1 LAWSCNGS
9 FFLKSSEGVTM
20 LFFDPKLYHIRHIS
34 GLGILKLYHI
44 RHTSGLGP
52 GLGSLKYTILRNLAL
67 ARTTNQFGVACIT
80 YCTTENLMLPQLL
93 ARRNAGCR
101 ISMWVA
107 ETPLRHPL
115 TDGWQRLGSTTIS
128 RERWRLRDGDMPQL
142 TRRHLG

>member
-1 LAWSCNGS
+1 MLGAEKTPLGEDWGSGSVAGQRHARENCRLAWSCNGS

-52 GLGSLKYTILRNLAL
+52 GLGSLKYTIFRNLAL

-80 YCTTENLMLPQLL
+80 YCTTENLTLPQLL
-93 ARRNAGCR
+93 VRRNAG
-101 ISMWVA
+101 
-107 ETPLRHPL
+107 RHRSSSIIVVPEKRFL
-115 TDGWQRLGSTTIS
+115 S
-128 RERWRLRDGDMPQL
+128 
-142 TRRHLG
+142 